1 MCVCVCVC
9 VCVCE
14 RERVRGIKDQERPG
28 ASQKLLTDF
37 LSLSLSLS
45 LSPELV
51 PLEGMD
57 TGVQVVG
64 YVR

>member
-1 MCVCVCVC
+1 MCVCER
-9 VCVCE
+9 E

-37 LSLSLSLS
+37 LSLSLS
-45 LSPELV
+45 PELV

-57 TGVQVVG
+57 AGVQVVG

>member
-1 MCVCVCVC
+1 MRQCRYVKPCVSEGGCV
-9 VCVCE
+9 

-37 LSLSLSLS
+37 LSLSLS
-45 LSPELV
+45 PELV